1 MAVGNFTVF
10 NIAKEKIAKA
20 TIDLDSHSFKA
31 VLTTSAQSIAATFA
45 GTSTDCRLADLTNEV
60 SGTGYTTGGTAVTL
74 SVTRSTGTVTVDS
87 TDPQWTTATITA
99 KYLIIYD
106 DTDANNSLLGFYD
119 LDTGGGSVS
128 STAGTFQVT
137 VNASGLFTL
146 A

>member
-20 TIDLDSHSFKA
+20 QIDLDSDSFKA
-31 VLTTSAQSIAATFA
+31 MLTTSSQSIDATFA
-45 GTSTDCRLADLTNEV
+45 GSSTNCRKADLTAEV
-60 SGTGYTTGGTAVTL
+60 SGTGYTAGGTAITM

-106 DTDANNSLLGFYD
+106 DTNANKDLLGFYD